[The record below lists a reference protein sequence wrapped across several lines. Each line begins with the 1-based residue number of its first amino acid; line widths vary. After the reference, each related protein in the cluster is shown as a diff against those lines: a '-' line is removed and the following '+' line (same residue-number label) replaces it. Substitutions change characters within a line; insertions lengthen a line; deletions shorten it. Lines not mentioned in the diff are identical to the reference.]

1 MYCNGW
7 LLLQVIAFESCHK
20 LIKFQ
25 LQNLDQASA
34 SKSWLKIS
42 LNIPTKV
49 KPSKFSNIAPARPS
63 TGKWPITKV
72 KTWVFRVFYQNHL
85 GRQIWAQLA
94 LKISRSANADRGH
107 VEIRRI
113 TNWRQNEFSLV
124 NILHYSIFF
133 SSCLFPLRRM
143 FTWRATS

>member
-1 MYCNGW
+1 MHCNDW

-49 KPSKFSNIAPARPS
+49 QPSEFTNIAPTRPS
-63 TGKWPITKV
+63 AGKWPITKV
-72 KTWVFRVFYQNHL
+72 EIWVFRVFYQNHL
-85 GRQIWAQLA
+85 SRQIRAQLA
-94 LKISRSANADRGH
+94 LKKSRSANADRGV

-113 TNWRQNEFSLV
+113 TNWRQNESSLI

-143 FTWRATS
+143 FT